1 MMLKCIIKEVVCEG
15 VDWIDLA
22 QDADKWWVIL
32 NTVMNF

>member
-1 MMLKCIIKEVVCEG
+1 MTLKYIVKEIVCEG

-22 QDADKWWVIL
+22 QVADKWCSLL